1 MRARRVRDVH
11 RPRGRRAR
19 ALVPGAPRRSP
30 GCPDH
35 DSRRHGRG
43 RASPSAPA
51 GVRGARRRPVRL
63 LHAGHPPH
71 RSGASRGPAESHAPG
86 DQGGARGQPL
96 PLHRVHEDPRRRRA
110 RRLADRGSTM
120 SDDPRRSSEGKH
132 EFAVIGR
139 PLPKIDAWAKVIG
152 ETKYADDL
160 FLPRM
165 AYGRLLRSPHG
176 HALIKRIDTSQDE
189 EALCTEKVRMVGD
202 AVAAVAAVDE
212 ETAERACRLI
222 DVEYEPLRALMSIEE
237 SLAHPEVRIHEYGD
251 GPNVHKNVALQFGDV
266 EAAFARADLVRED
279 VFFYE
284 GNTHLPME
292 QHAAVAQWGADGK
305 LTLWSSTQTP
315 HYVHRLLARILDVPA
330 AHIRVIA
337 TAVGGGF
344 GGKLDPFAHEIAAC
358 KLSQLIGRPVKI
370 ACTREEVF
378 YIHRGRH
385 PVLMWIKTGFTREG
399 DITGCHLRTWLD
411 GGAYGSYGVASTFY
425 TGVINPV
432 TYKMPVYKFEGARVF
447 TNKPPCGPKRGH
459 GTPQPRFAL
468 ECQLDK
474 AAEQLGLDPA
484 EMRKRILAEPFTK
497 TANHL
502 TVTTIG
508 LGECID
514 RVVEASGWRTKWRGF
529 RSEGAPTEPPPEPG
543 CAGGARARTRRGIG
557 IACSAYLTGAGTAV
571 YWNSMPHSGVILRAD
586 RSGGVAV
593 LCGATDIG
601 QGSDSILAYLPAEI
615 LGIDPK
621 DVHVHPADTSLTPV
635 DLGSYSSRVTLMCG
649 MAAIQ
654 ASQRLREVIAQ
665 AVARK
670 LEVEPGALAFRER
683 KVGVAAD
690 WERAV
695 PFAQAVELAEAMHGV
710 LAFAGSYAPPK
721 RAGKYKGGGVG
732 PSPCYSYS
740 ACVVE
745 LSVDEE
751 TGEIELHDVW
761 IGHDLGR
768 ALNPLL
774 AEGQIEGSVYMGI
787 GEALME
793 GQIFRKG
800 VHKNPS
806 LLEYKSPTTLETPEI
821 HTFLVET
828 DDPEGPFGAKEAG
841 QGPLLPVIPAIAN
854 AVYHAVGVRCDEVPI
869 TPEMILKG
877 LELRRQG
884 RPARVGPARIPLFTF
899 KAPVVV
905 ESAFGQPADAIAVR
919 PFQP

>member
-1 MRARRVRDVH
+1 M
-11 RPRGRRAR
+11 
-19 ALVPGAPRRSP
+19 
-30 GCPDH
+30 
-35 DSRRHGRG
+35 
-43 RASPSAPA
+43 
-51 GVRGARRRPVRL
+51 
-63 LHAGHPPH
+63 
-71 RSGASRGPAESHAPG
+71 
-86 DQGGARGQPL
+86 
-96 PLHRVHEDPRRRRA
+96 
-110 RRLADRGSTM
+110 T
-120 SDDPRRSSEGKH
+120 KN

-139 PLPKIDAWAKVIG
+139 PLPKIDAWAKVVG

-165 AYGRLLRSPHG
+165 AYAKLLRSA
-176 HALIKRIDTSQDE
+176 HAHARIRSIDTSRARALPGVLAVVTAADLPRVKFGILPVSQDE
-189 EALCTEKVRMVGD
+189 EALCAEKVRMVGD
-202 AVAAVAAVDE
+202 AVAAVAAIDE
-212 ETAERACRLI
+212 ETAEQASRLI
-222 DVEYEPLRALMSIEE
+222 DVDYEPLPALMSIFE

-266 EAAFARADLVRED
+266 DSAFDGADLVRED
-279 VFFYE
+279 VFFFE
-284 GNTHLPME
+284 GNNHLPME
-292 QHAAVAQWGADGK
+292 QHAAVAHWASDGK

-315 HYVHRLLARILDVPA
+315 HYVHRVLAKVLDTPA

-337 TAVGGGF
+337 TPVGGGF
-344 GGKLDPFAHEIAAC
+344 GGKTDPFSHEIVAC
-358 KLSQLIGRPVKI
+358 QLSKLTGRPVKI
-370 ACTREEVF
+370 ALTREEVF
-378 YIHRGRH
+378 YTHRGRH
-385 PVLMWIKTGFTREG
+385 PVLMWIKTGFTRGG

-432 TYKMPVYKFEGARVF
+432 TYKIPVYKFEAARIF

-484 EMRKRILAEPFTK
+484 EMRRRIVAEPFTK

-514 RVVEASGWRTKWRGF
+514 KVVEASGWRDK
-529 RSEGAPTEPPPEPG
+529 
-543 CAGGARARTRRGIG
+543 RARYGMSARSDRAERRSPKRRGLG
-557 IACSAYLTGAGTAV
+557 IACSAYLTGAGTAI
-571 YWNSMPHSGVILRAD
+571 YWNDMPHSGVIARAD
-586 RSGGVAV
+586 RGGGVTV

-601 QGSDSILAYLPAEI
+601 QGSDSILAYLTAEV
-615 LGIDPK
+615 LGIEPK

-654 ASQRLREVIAQ
+654 AAERLRDAIFK

-670 LEVEPGALAFRER
+670 LEVSPAVLVARER
-683 KVGVAAD
+683 RIGVPDD
-690 WERAV
+690 WDRAV
-695 PFAQAVELAEAMHGV
+695 PFARAVELGEALHGV
-710 LAFAGSYAPPK
+710 LAFPGSYAPPK

-745 LSVDEE
+745 LTVDEE
-751 TGEIELHDVW
+751 TGTVDLENVW
-761 IGHDLGR
+761 IGHDVGR

-774 AEGQIEGSVYMGI
+774 VEGQVEGSVYMGI

-793 GQIFRKG
+793 EQVFRKNL
-800 VHKNPS
+800 HKQPS
-806 LLEYKSPTTLETPEI
+806 MLDYKSPTTLETPEI
-821 HTFLVET
+821 HTILVET

-854 AVYHAVGVRCDEVPI
+854 AIHHALGIRIDEVPI
-869 TPEMILKG
+869 TPDKILKALDLKRAG
-877 LELRRQG
+877 K
-884 RPARVGPARIPLFTF
+884 PARVGPERLPLLTF
-899 KAPVVV
+899 KEPLVV
-905 ESAFGQPADAIAVR
+905 ESAFGRPADAVVSR
-919 PFQP
+919 PFAQ

>member
-1 MRARRVRDVH
+1 MTSKNRFTVV
-11 RPRGRRAR
+11 
-19 ALVPGAPRRSP
+19 
-30 GCPDH
+30 
-35 DSRRHGRG
+35 
-43 RASPSAPA
+43 
-51 GVRGARRRPVRL
+51 
-63 LHAGHPPH
+63 
-71 RSGASRGPAESHAPG
+71 
-86 DQGGARGQPL
+86 GQ
-96 PLHRVHEDPRRRRA
+96 
-110 RRLADRGSTM
+110 
-120 SDDPRRSSEGKH
+120 
-132 EFAVIGR
+132 
-139 PLPKIDAWAKVIG
+139 PLPKIDAWGKVTG
-152 ETKYADDL
+152 ETRYADDL
-160 FLPRM
+160 AVPRL
-165 AYGRLLRSPHG
+165 AHGRLLRST
-176 HALIKRIDTSQDE
+176 HAHARIRGIETERARALPGVYAVITGADLPRVKFGILPVSQDE

-222 DVEYEPLRALMSIEE
+222 EVDYEPLPALMSVHD

-266 EAAFARADLVRED
+266 EAAFAQADLVRED
-279 VFFYE
+279 VFYFE

-292 QHAAVAQWGADGK
+292 QHAAVAHWTADGK

-315 HYVHRLLARILDVPA
+315 HYVHRLLAKILDVPA
-330 AHIRVIA
+330 AHIRVVA
-337 TAVGGGF
+337 APVGGGF

-358 KLSQLIGRPVKI
+358 KLSQLTGRPVKI

-385 PVLMWIKTGFTREG
+385 PVLMWIKTGFTRQG

-474 AAEQLGLDPA
+474 AAEQLALDPA
-484 EMRKRILAEPFTK
+484 DMRRRILVEPFTK

-514 RVVEASGWRTKWRGF
+514 KVVDASGWRDKRP
-529 RSEGAPTEPPPEPG
+529 RYRAAAAAPAPKPLWQ
-543 CAGGARARTRRGIG
+543 ARQRRGIG
-557 IACSAYLTGAGTAV
+557 IACSAYMTGAGTAI
-571 YWNSMPHSGVILRAD
+571 YWNNMPHSGVVVRAD
-586 RSGGVAV
+586 RSGGVTI

-601 QGSDSILAYLPAEI
+601 QGSDSILAYLVAEV
-615 LGIDPK
+615 LGIEPK

-649 MAAIQ
+649 QAAIQ
-654 ASQRLREVIAQ
+654 AGERLKAVIFK
-665 AVARK
+665 AVAAK
-670 LEVEPGALAFRER
+670 LGVEMAALVARER
-683 KVGVAAD
+683 KIGVPDD
-690 WERAV
+690 WDKAL
-695 PFAQAVELAEAMHGV
+695 PFAQAVELGEAMHGV
-710 LAFAGSYAPPK
+710 LAFPGSYAPPK

-745 LSVDEE
+745 LSVDED
-751 TGEIELHDVW
+751 TGTIELHDVW
-761 IGHDLGR
+761 IAHDIGR

-774 AEGQIEGSVYMGI
+774 VEGQVEGSIYMGI

-793 GQIFRKG
+793 EQVFRKNL
-800 VHKNPS
+800 HKTPS
-806 LLEYKSPTTLETPEI
+806 MLDYKSPTTLETPEI
-821 HTFLVET
+821 HTYLVET
-828 DDPEGPFGAKEAG
+828 DDPEGPYGAKEAG

-854 AVYHAVGVRCDEVPI
+854 AIYQAVGVRVDEIPI
-869 TPEMILKG
+869 TPDKILKG

-884 RPARVGPARIPLFTF
+884 KPARIGPDKLPLFKF
-899 KAPVVV
+899 KEPLVVD
-905 ESAFGQPADAIAVR
+905 SAFGQPAEAIAVR
-919 PFQP
+919 PFADEKTQ

>member
-19 ALVPGAPRRSP
+19 PLVPGAPRRSP
-30 GCPDH
+30 GCPRH
-35 DSRRHGRG
+35 DSRRHGGG

-71 RSGASRGPAESHAPG
+71 RSGAPRRPAESHAPG
-86 DQGGARGQPL
+86 DQGSARGQPL

-110 RRLADRGSTM
+110 GRLADRGSTM

-176 HALIKRIDTSQDE
+176 HALIKRIDTSQARTLPGVYAVITGSDLPRVKFGILPVSQDE

-237 SLAHPEVRIHEYGD
+237 SLAHPEIRIHEYGD

-292 QHAAVAQWGADGK
+292 QHAAVASAGPDGK

-315 HYVHRLLARILDVPA
+315 HYVHRLLAKILEMPA
-330 AHIRVIA
+330 AHIRVVA
-337 TAVGGGF
+337 TPVGGGF

-358 KLSQLIGRPVKI
+358 RLSQLTGRPVKI

-385 PVLMWIKTGFTREG
+385 PVLMWIKTGFRKDGE
-399 DITGCHLRTWLD
+399 ITGCHLRTWLD

-484 EMRKRILAEPFTK
+484 DLRRRIVAEPFTK

-514 RVVEASGWRTKWRGF
+514 KVVEASDWRAK
-529 RSEGAPTEPPPEPG
+529 RSRYGVTAAAQGGSREEGSEPPSPKRP
-543 CAGGARARTRRGIG
+543 GIG
-557 IACSAYLTGAGTAV
+557 IACSAYMTGAGTAI
-571 YWNSMPHSGVILRAD
+571 YWNDMPHSGVIVRAD
-586 RSGGVAV
+586 RSGGVAI

-601 QGSDSILAYLPAEI
+601 QGSDSVLAYLTAE
-615 LGIDPK
+615 
-621 DVHVHPADTSLTPV
+621 
-635 DLGSYSSRVTLMCG
+635 
-649 MAAIQ
+649 
-654 ASQRLREVIAQ
+654 
-665 AVARK
+665 
-670 LEVEPGALAFRER
+670 
-683 KVGVAAD
+683 
-690 WERAV
+690 
-695 PFAQAVELAEAMHGV
+695 V
-710 LAFAGSYAPPK
+710 L
-721 RAGKYKGGGVG
+721 
-732 PSPCYSYS
+732 
-740 ACVVE
+740 
-745 LSVDEE
+745 
-751 TGEIELHDVW
+751 
-761 IGHDLGR
+761 
-768 ALNPLL
+768 
-774 AEGQIEGSVYMGI
+774 
-787 GEALME
+787 
-793 GQIFRKG
+793 
-800 VHKNPS
+800 
-806 LLEYKSPTTLETPEI
+806 
-821 HTFLVET
+821 
-828 DDPEGPFGAKEAG
+828 
-841 QGPLLPVIPAIAN
+841 
-854 AVYHAVGVRCDEVPI
+854 
-869 TPEMILKG
+869 G
-877 LELRRQG
+877 LE
-884 RPARVGPARIPLFTF
+884 
-899 KAPVVV
+899 PV
-905 ESAFGQPADAIAVR
+905 
-919 PFQP
+919 

>member
-1 MRARRVRDVH
+1 MARMAHGKLLRSTHPHALIKLIDTS
-11 RPRGRRAR
+11 RAR
-19 ALVPGAPRRSP
+19 ALPG
-30 GCPDH
+30 
-35 DSRRHGRG
+35 
-43 RASPSAPA
+43 
-51 GVRGARRRPVRL
+51 VY
-63 LHAGHPPH
+63 
-71 RSGASRGPAESHAPG
+71 
-86 DQGGARGQPL
+86 
-96 PLHRVHEDPRRRRA
+96 
-110 RRLADRGSTM
+110 
-120 SDDPRRSSEGKH
+120 
-132 EFAVIGR
+132 AVITG
-139 PLPKIDAWAKVIG
+139 
-152 ETKYADDL
+152 AD
-160 FLPRM
+160 LPRVKF
-165 AYGRLLRSPHG
+165 GILPV
-176 HALIKRIDTSQDE
+176 SQDE
-189 EALCTEKVRMVGD
+189 EALCNERVRMVGD
-202 AVAAVAAVDE
+202 AVAAVAAQDE
-212 ETAERACRLI
+212 ETAEAACRLI
-222 DVEYEPLRALMSIEE
+222 EVEYEPLPALMSIEE
-237 SLAHPEVRIHEYGD
+237 SLGHPEVRIHEYGD

-315 HYVHRLLARILDVPA
+315 HYVHRLLAKILDVPP

-337 TAVGGGF
+337 TPVGGGF

-358 KLSQLIGRPVKI
+358 KLSQLTGRPVKI
-370 ACTREEVF
+370 TLTREEVF
-378 YIHRGRH
+378 YVHRGRH
-385 PVLMWIKTGFTREG
+385 PVLMWLKTGFTRDGE
-399 DITGCHLRTWLD
+399 ITGSHIKTWLD

-468 ECQLDK
+468 EVQIDK

-484 EMRKRILAEPFTK
+484 EMRRRIVCEPFTK

-514 RVVEASGWRTKWRGF
+514 KVVEASGWRDKWRGWQ
-529 RSEGAPTEPPPEPG
+529 PP
-543 CAGGARARTRRGIG
+543 ARRRGPKRRG
-557 IACSAYLTGAGTAV
+557 VGVACSAYMTGAGTAI
-571 YWNSMPHSGVILRAD
+571 YWNNMPHSGVVLRAD
-586 RSGGVAV
+586 RSGGVSV

-601 QGSDSILAYLPAEI
+601 QGSDSILAYLPAEV
-615 LGIDPK
+615 LGLDPK
-621 DVHVHPADTSLTPV
+621 DVHVHPADTTLTPV

-654 ASQRLREVIAQ
+654 AAERLRAVMSR

-670 LEVEPGALAFRER
+670 LEVAAERLVFRDR
-683 KVGVAAD
+683 KVGVPDD
-690 WERAV
+690 WEKAV
-695 PFAQAVELAEAMHGV
+695 PFSQAVELAEAMHGV
-710 LAFAGSYAPPK
+710 LAFPGSYAPPK

-745 LSVDEE
+745 LTVDEE
-751 TGEIELHDVW
+751 TGEVELHDVW
-761 IGHDLGR
+761 IGHDIGR

-774 AEGQIEGSVYMGI
+774 VEGQVEGSVYMGI

-793 GQIFRKG
+793 AQVFRKG
-800 VHKNPS
+800 LHKHPS

-821 HTFLVET
+821 HTILIET

-841 QGPLLPVIPAIAN
+841 QGPLLPVLPAIAN
-854 AVYHAVGVRCDEVPI
+854 AVYNAVGVRVDEVPI
-869 TPEMILKG
+869 VPEKILKG
-877 LELRRQG
+877 LELKRQG
-884 RPARVGPARIPLFTF
+884 KTPRVGPERIPLFKF
-899 KAPVVV
+899 KEPLVV
-905 ESAFGQPADAIAVR
+905 ESAFGQPADAVAVR
-919 PFQP
+919 PFADQDTSR

>member
-1 MRARRVRDVH
+1 MN
-11 RPRGRRAR
+11 
-19 ALVPGAPRRSP
+19 
-30 GCPDH
+30 
-35 DSRRHGRG
+35 
-43 RASPSAPA
+43 
-51 GVRGARRRPVRL
+51 
-63 LHAGHPPH
+63 
-71 RSGASRGPAESHAPG
+71 
-86 DQGGARGQPL
+86 
-96 PLHRVHEDPRRRRA
+96 
-110 RRLADRGSTM
+110 
-120 SDDPRRSSEGKH
+120 KH
-132 EFAVIGR
+132 EFTVIGR
-139 PLPKIDAWAKVIG
+139 PLPKIDAWAKVVG
-152 ETKYADDL
+152 ETRYADDL
-160 FLPRM
+160 VMARM
-165 AYGRLLRSPHG
+165 AHGKLLRSIHP
-176 HALIKRIDTSQDE
+176 HALIKLIDTSRARALPGVYAVITGADLPRVKFGILPVSQDE
-189 EALCTEKVRMVGD
+189 EALCNERVRMVGD
-202 AVAAVAAVDE
+202 AVAAVAAQDE
-212 ETAERACRLI
+212 ETAEAACRLI
-222 DVEYEPLRALMSIEE
+222 EVEYEPLPALMSIEE
-237 SLAHPEVRIHEYGD
+237 SLGHPEVRIHEYGD

-315 HYVHRLLARILDVPA
+315 HYVHRLLAKILDVPP

-337 TAVGGGF
+337 APVGGGF

-358 KLSQLIGRPVKI
+358 KLSQLTGRPVKI
-370 ACTREEVF
+370 TLTREEVF
-378 YIHRGRH
+378 YVHRGRH
-385 PVLMWIKTGFTREG
+385 PVLMWLKTGFTRDGE
-399 DITGCHLRTWLD
+399 ITGSHIKTWLD

-468 ECQLDK
+468 EVQIDK

-484 EMRKRILAEPFTK
+484 EMRRRIVCEPFTK

-514 RVVEASGWRTKWRGF
+514 KVVEASGWRDKWRGWQ
-529 RSEGAPTEPPPEPG
+529 PT
-543 CAGGARARTRRGIG
+543 ARRRGPKRRG
-557 IACSAYLTGAGTAV
+557 VGVACSAYMTGAGTAI
-571 YWNSMPHSGVILRAD
+571 YWNSMPHSGVVLRAD
-586 RSGGVAV
+586 RSGGVSV

-601 QGSDSILAYLPAEI
+601 QGSDSILAYLPAEV
-615 LGIDPK
+615 LGLDPK
-621 DVHVHPADTSLTPV
+621 DVHVHPADTTLTPV

-654 ASQRLREVIAQ
+654 AAERLRAVMSR

-670 LEVEPGALAFRER
+670 LEVAAERLVFRDR
-683 KVGVAAD
+683 KVGVPDD
-690 WERAV
+690 WEKAV
-695 PFAQAVELAEAMHGV
+695 PFSQAVELAEAMHGV
-710 LAFAGSYAPPK
+710 LAFPGSYAPPK

-745 LSVDEE
+745 LTVDEE
-751 TGEIELHDVW
+751 TGEVELHDVW
-761 IGHDLGR
+761 LGHDIGR

-774 AEGQIEGSVYMGI
+774 VEGQVEGSVYMGI

-793 GQIFRKG
+793 AQVFRKG
-800 VHKNPS
+800 LHKNPS

-821 HTFLVET
+821 HTILIET

-841 QGPLLPVIPAIAN
+841 QGPLLPVLPAIAN
-854 AVYHAVGVRCDEVPI
+854 AVYNAVGVRVDEVPI
-869 TPEMILKG
+869 VPEKILKG
-877 LELRRQG
+877 LELKRQG
-884 RPARVGPARIPLFTF
+884 KTPRVGPERIPLFKF
-899 KAPVVV
+899 KEPLVV
-905 ESAFGQPADAIAVR
+905 ESAFGQPADAVAVR
-919 PFQP
+919 PFADQDTSR